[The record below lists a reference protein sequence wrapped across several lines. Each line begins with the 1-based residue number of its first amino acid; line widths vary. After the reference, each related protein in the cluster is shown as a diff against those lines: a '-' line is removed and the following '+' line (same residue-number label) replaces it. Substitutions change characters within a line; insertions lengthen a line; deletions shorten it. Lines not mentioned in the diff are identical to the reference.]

1 MFPLSFFFLSYSPKL
16 FFSFV
21 KSLLHPLPQS
31 NNSTIIHGDN
41 SVANPPIQLLKLEW
55 WRLTRERNQA
65 KSAEAAQYLGGMD
78 ADLMAQEEE
87 ELRMLLQIQQQ
98 QQQLPQQQ
106 RQYQQ
111 QYQQQYQ
118 PQRSYVNRDTDAM
131 MADAIVQQEE
141 AELEALVSGLEGKGD
156 SAHFSDD
163 EDYDGLF
170 MDLIQQQQ
178 QQQQQEDGAGMGAGW
193 SQDVEMT

>member
-1 MFPLSFFFLSYSPKL
+1 M
-16 FFSFV
+16 
-21 KSLLHPLPQS
+21 
-31 NNSTIIHGDN
+31 
-41 SVANPPIQLLKLEW
+41 KLEW

-65 KSAEAAQYLGGMD
+65 KSAEAAQYFGGMD
-78 ADLMAQEEE
+78 ADLAAQEEE
-87 ELRMLLQIQQQ
+87 ELRMLAQQQ
-98 QQQLPQQQ
+98 QQQYQQQ
-106 RQYQQ
+106 QYQQ
-111 QYQQQYQ
+111 QQHQQQQQRYQQQYQ
-118 PQRSYVNRDTDAM
+118 PQRGYANRDTDAM
-131 MADAIVQQEE
+131 MADALVQQEE

-178 QQQQQEDGAGMGAGW
+178 QLPQQDGAGVGASW